1 MLHTICH
8 QYVPFVIHIFIPFHS
23 YTRAYKDEGSGVV
36 KTAGRTIVIVGWT
49 VGLVAMDLSQVVRRG
64 GVELIEPELPLSYR
78 INM

>member
-1 MLHTICH
+1 M
-8 QYVPFVIHIFIPFHS
+8 
-23 YTRAYKDEGSGVV
+23 AA
-36 KTAGRTIVIVGWT
+36 AGGTIVIVGWT